1 MQQVSNEFL
10 LNMAE
15 VSSQLIGLFLIGVL
29 FFADAGFRRLER
41 TRSVVEPYFRAS
53 TRIVLVLFALPVGLS
68 LALVWL
74 GPIWSTVLF
83 AALSVVLLAAN
94 VDTAK
99 RIRAVKRVT
108 GATALLVNELL
119 GTVGVLVI
127 VTVPWILGGPRPDRE
142 DLAWAILL
150 SFGLGF
156 VSVCAIVLS
165 VFDIGRYEAA
175 ARATDDSPQ

>member
-1 MQQVSNEFL
+1 MRQVSDEFL

-15 VSSQLIGLFLIGVL
+15 VSSQLIGLFLVGVL
-29 FFADAGFRRLER
+29 FFAEAGFRRLER

-53 TRIVLVLFALPVGLS
+53 TRIVLVLFAIPLGLS
-68 LALVWL
+68 LALAWL
-74 GPIWSTVLF
+74 DPIWSTVLF
-83 AALSVVLLAAN
+83 AVLSVVLLAAN

-99 RIRAVKRVT
+99 RIRAVTRVT
-108 GATALLVNELL
+108 GATALLVNEVL
-119 GTVGVLVI
+119 GTAGVLVI
-127 VTVPWILGGPRPDRE
+127 VTMPWILGGVRPERG

-156 VSVCAIVLS
+156 VSVCAMVLS

-175 ARATDDSPQ
+175 ARATGDRPQ